1 VHYPKAPTFRL
12 GLFSLIFDGGVV
24 VGDSDSNRLYV
35 QNAAAGAIWTLL
47 QAGLTTR
54 EAVSVLSRSFGLSEQ
69 VGLSHIRTILD
80 AWDRLGLVG
89 ISPASADKLSVLAAK
104 PAIVAS
110 AEAMG
115 TFLIGGLAFSIQ
127 TDNRD
132 VAAHIFAALRSLRAD
147 AIPSHSISATRTADG
162 NSIGLQI
169 DGIERL
175 QVDNPAEMI
184 GAIFQTMLE
193 LIRDDNSWLA
203 LIHGAAVASGS
214 AGILLSGASG
224 SGKST
229 LAAYL
234 SAKGFKYLSDDLIVL
249 SKPSGEIVPWPVPHS
264 LKRGS
269 WQTLEHLFPQIV
281 DAKIERIGGREMK
294 FVAAPVNSWSNV
306 GITAQLLIFPRYD
319 SSGSMTVT
327 RIAPLLALQ
336 RLIEDR
342 IWLGNPIEKSSV
354 EAFLRVL
361 ETIPAYILQ
370 YSNLE
375 QAEESIRA
383 LIEAPSLNRSQPAQ

>member
-1 VHYPKAPTFRL
+1 VHCPKVPTFKS
-12 GLFSLIFDGGVV
+12 GLFSVMFDGGVV
-24 VGDSDSNRLYV
+24 VGDTDSNSLYV
-35 QNAAAGAIWTLL
+35 LNAAAGAIWTLL
-47 QAGLTTR
+47 HAGLTTGQ
-54 EAVSVLSRSFGLSEQ
+54 AVSVLSQKFGLSEPDA
-69 VGLSHIRTILD
+69 LSHISTILGE
-80 AWDRLGLVG
+80 WDRLGLVG
-89 ISPASADKLSVLAAK
+89 ISPASGDKLSGLAAP
-104 PAIVAS
+104 PALVAS

-147 AIPSHSISATRTADG
+147 AVPNHSISARRTVDG
-162 NSIGLQI
+162 NSIGLRV

-175 QVDNPAEMI
+175 QVDNPAETI
-184 GAIFQTMLE
+184 GAIFQIVLE

-203 LIHGAAVASGS
+203 LIHGAAVARSS
-214 AGILLSGASG
+214 VGILLSGASG

-234 SAKGFKYLSDDLIVL
+234 SARGFKYLSDDLIAL

-269 WQTLEHLFPQIV
+269 WQTLEHLFPEIV
-281 DAKIERIGGREMK
+281 DAKIERFGGREMK
-294 FVAAPVNSWSNV
+294 FVSAPDHSWSNV

-327 RIAPLLALQ
+327 RITPLLALQ

-342 IWLGNPIEKSSV
+342 IWLGNPIEKSTV
-354 EAFLRVL
+354 EAFLSIL
-361 ETIPAYILQ
+361 ENIPAYILQ
-370 YSNLE
+370 YSNLQ

-383 LIEAPSLNRSQPAQ
+383 LIEASPLNRSHPAQ